1 MMFAAGVA
9 LLSAPR
15 VQAQGTST
23 ARYRVTS
30 SSVIA
35 LDKAPQSPLVDSV
48 TTSLLLKIDISAGR
62 DTVATMSIDSLVLAS
77 TGMVR
82 RAADAFSQGISVSAL
97 LSNGRPR
104 ITGDSASACLAER
117 PMAGLLPELLP
128 LLPSPLRPDQQWSDT
143 LTVTTCRAGLP
154 VTMETIAV
162 YRTLSG
168 IDSASVL
175 LERRA
180 TIRVGGASVIR
191 QQAVSLSGTGT
202 SESLSV
208 VALNTRQ
215 IQSWRGTQSLEI
227 QLTNGQQ
234 IRRLSQQV
242 TDTATLIP

>member
-1 MMFAAGVA
+1 MLTAPPVLAQAG
-9 LLSAPR
+9 
-15 VQAQGTST
+15 QAT
-23 ARYRVTS
+23 RYRVTS

-35 LDKAPQSPLVDSV
+35 LDKAPLPPLVDTV
-48 TTSLLLKIDISAGR
+48 TTTLLLQIAISAGS
-62 DTVATMSIDSLVLAS
+62 DTVATLSIDSLQLS
-77 TGMVR
+77 SSGMVR
-82 RAADAFSQGISVSAL
+82 RPADAFSHGISVSAL

-128 LLPSPLRPDQQWSDT
+128 LLPTPLRADQQWSDT

-154 VTMETIAV
+154 ATMETIAV

-168 IDSASVL
+168 IDSTSVL

-180 TIRVGGASVIR
+180 VVRVGGSSVIR
-191 QQAVSLSGTGT
+191 QQAVTLSGTGT

-208 VALNTRQ
+208 VLLGTRQ
-215 IQSWRGTQSLEI
+215 IQSWRATQSLDL

-234 IRRLSQQV
+234 TRRLNQQV